1 MFSSSGREEEAS
13 FGNYSLTQTSPN
25 REEES
30 GKKAEIKGHHDD
42 DDDEEDL
49 HHGEEEEDDDDIVPD
64 PDTVV
69 EYDVESTGG
78 SEVWSKN
85 KQKLIFMI
93 TGRPPRRRRDRGMDH
108 PAAYFLH
115 FCIFLQLKCT
125 TCNMFPLK

>member
-30 GKKAEIKGHHDD
+30 GKKAEIKGHHDEEE
-42 DDDEEDL
+42 EEDL

-85 KQKLIFMI
+85 KPKINIYDYRQ
-93 TGRPPRRRRDRGMDH
+93 
-108 PAAYFLH
+108 AA
-115 FCIFLQLKCT
+115 KAEGG
-125 TCNMFPLK
+125 

>member
-30 GKKAEIKGHHDD
+30 REKAEIKGHHDD

-78 SEVWSKN
+78 SEVCSKN
-85 KQKLIFMI
+85 KQK
-93 TGRPPRRRRDRGMDH
+93 
-108 PAAYFLH
+108 
-115 FCIFLQLKCT
+115 
-125 TCNMFPLK
+125 